1 MFAALVRCGRPSS
14 SKPHD
19 KATMVWVRMLEQ
31 PRGREAVSQSHGFVG
46 AEQEQGSRLGRI
58 AGVDF
63 GNVRIGIAI
72 SDPGHSIASP
82 WKNLARRGLAH
93 DAEVFRRLVA
103 EEQIELFVVGLPVHC
118 DGRESKSS
126 QQVRSFAAWL
136 KKETAVPVVF
146 FDERF
151 TTVEAEGLMLS
162 ANLSRKSR
170 KERRDMLAAQILLT
184 SYLQWRR
191 SNAEGVGPSDSPGAL
206 DAQ

>member
-1 MFAALVRCGRPSS
+1 M
-14 SKPHD
+14 D
-19 KATMVWVRMLEQ
+19 Y
-31 PRGREAVSQSHGFVG
+31 
-46 AEQEQGSRLGRI
+46 
-58 AGVDF
+58 

-82 WKNLARRGLAH
+82 WKNLTRRGAAH

-103 EEQIELFVVGLPVHC
+103 EEGVELFVMGLPVHC

-136 KKETAVPVVF
+136 EQVTSVPVVF

-151 TTVEAEGLMLS
+151 TSVEAEGLMLS

-170 KERRDMLAAQILLT
+170 KARRDMLAAQILLT

-191 SNAEGVGPSDSPGAL
+191 DHDEGIAPSDSPGAL
-206 DAQ
+206 DAH